1 MTRTIVNLTLPLITN
16 VIEEVLQTYPHHPY
30 QKAFA
35 NYDTKES
42 LIAYVMTRVSS
53 CYVSVEEQEKQQ
65 IMNSNPLQHC
75 QGELTDIEPVIHQ
88 GIGKIMSEYFKPLS
102 EEVAEVT
109 EVKEEISDS
118 LSPSHWFG

>member
-1 MTRTIVNLTLPLITN
+1 MTRTIVNLTLPLITH
-16 VIEEVLQTYPHHPY
+16 VIEQVLQTYPHHPH

-53 CYVSVEEQEKQQ
+53 CYISVEEQEKQQ

-88 GIGKIMSEYFKPLS
+88 GIGKIMNEYSKSLS
-102 EEVAEVT
+102 EEVMEEVM
-109 EVKEEISDS
+109 EEISTS